1 MDSFIVSIFMKR
13 IRLGQGFVVFIL
25 FFSIALLD
33 AVHHFDWLGVTFW
46 LAIGGVFVLA
56 DNMKNAEQ
64 KK

>member
-1 MDSFIVSIFMKR
+1 MKR